1 MSRKLV
7 VTATAAALT
16 VLAGS
21 AAAKPINYAGEGC
34 AFNIGLGATT
44 VASQTFKPTFSFIK
58 QVKFV
63 LFGTDAEDLVF
74 AVNLRDSSGVL
85 ATSDYGV
92 LSAGTSYEDAVAG
105 DALVFK
111 FAGGVRVSPGQ
122 AYRLELV
129 RISGA
134 SDARLCIGAELYAD
148 GALFVGDNMQ
158 AAYDAEFAATGGGR
172 PK

>member
-7 VTATAAALT
+7 ATATAAALAMCAAS
-16 VLAGS
+16 AG
-21 AAAKPINYAGEGC
+21 AKPINNVGEGC
-34 AFNIGLGATT
+34 ALNMGLDATT

-58 QVKFV
+58 RVEFV
-63 LFGTDAEDLVF
+63 LFGTEAEDLVF

-85 ATSDYGV
+85 ATSDYAV
-92 LSAGTSYEDAVAG
+92 LPAGTSYEDAVAG

-122 AYRLELV
+122 TYRLELV
-129 RISGA
+129 RVSGA
-134 SDARLCIGAELYAD
+134 SDARLCVGTELYAD